1 MQCALGA
8 LSIDHTFI
16 ANRADTLSSD
26 IRKRLEATFREVFD
40 DDALTLTVGFTRDDL
55 EAWDSLGHIR
65 LISAI
70 EEDFGLTLTLEEI
83 ELMTSV
89 ATIESTLAARG

>member
-1 MQCALGA
+1 M
-8 LSIDHTFI
+8 SIDHFNI
-16 ANRADTLSSD
+16 ANRADNLSSD

-40 DDALTLTVGFTRDDL
+40 DDALTLTDGFTRDDL

>member
-1 MQCALGA
+1 MRQSA
-8 LSIDHTFI
+8 LSIDYIII
-16 ANRADTLSSD
+16 ANRVDTLSSD

-40 DDALTLTVGFTRDDL
+40 DDALTLTDGFTRDDL

-89 ATIESTLAARG
+89 AAIESTLAARD